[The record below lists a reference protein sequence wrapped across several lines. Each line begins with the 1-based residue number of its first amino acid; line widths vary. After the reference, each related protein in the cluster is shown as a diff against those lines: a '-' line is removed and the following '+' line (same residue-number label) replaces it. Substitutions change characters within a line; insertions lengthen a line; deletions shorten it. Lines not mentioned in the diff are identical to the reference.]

1 MNCTIVRID
10 FILYFLIEILQNWKT
25 PTEEMVRRK
34 EEGSEPEPDCPSI
47 MDWMMEEDPQED
59 SQEQPRSSP

>member
-10 FILYFLIEILQNWKT
+10 FVLYFLIEILQNWKT

-34 EEGSEPEPDCPSI
+34 EEGPEPEPDCPSI
-47 MDWMMEEDPQED
+47 MDWMMEEDPL
-59 SQEQPRSSP
+59 